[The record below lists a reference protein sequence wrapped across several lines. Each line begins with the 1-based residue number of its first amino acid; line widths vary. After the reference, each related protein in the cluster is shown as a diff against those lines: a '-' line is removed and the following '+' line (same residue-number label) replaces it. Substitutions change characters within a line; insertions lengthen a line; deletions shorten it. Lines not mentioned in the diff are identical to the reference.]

1 MSTDCEATTEAP
13 FICEIGSY
21 ELNLVMFSNVYEGC
35 EKLNDRKD
43 TENYPLT
50 NPSAFMPTYSI
61 TRGCQDLT
69 ADIDATTMKP
79 TGYKDYVYPFDLLP
93 YADELETQ
101 TYSTAF
107 SFKINDDDT
116 DAAPERVRRIQKTAA
131 ACLGFYTF
139 TLLVNFEPG
148 HLYKSNRS

>member
-1 MSTDCEATTEAP
+1 
-13 FICEIGSY
+13 
-21 ELNLVMFSNVYEGC
+21 
-35 EKLNDRKD
+35 
-43 TENYPLT
+43 
-50 NPSAFMPTYSI
+50 MPTYSI

-69 ADIDATTMKP
+69 ADIAPTTMKP
-79 TGYKDYVYPFDLLP
+79 AGYDTYVYPGDLIP
-93 YADELETQ
+93 YLDELETQ

-107 SFKINDDDT
+107 PFKINLADDAT
-116 DAAPERVRRIQKTAA
+116 DAAPERVRHLQKTAA